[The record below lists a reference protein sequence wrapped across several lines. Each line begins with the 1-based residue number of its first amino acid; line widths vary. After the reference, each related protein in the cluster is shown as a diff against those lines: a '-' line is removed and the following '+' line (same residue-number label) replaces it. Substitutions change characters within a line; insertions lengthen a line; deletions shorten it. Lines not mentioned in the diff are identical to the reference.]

1 MCQNAKW
8 IRRARSLL
16 LVLLT
21 AVPVANAQAQA
32 QAALLWAVTNSVA
45 ITSASRQFMVHG
57 DPELPK
63 SSSQITPGWT
73 RLTSQGDGELIE
85 LEPRSLAVTCERIKT
100 AVLSRLELQDVWRGR
115 IHLFVGPIPRN
126 EQPFRILPDQYLDGW
141 QYRLYVPRKFSW
153 KGLVR
158 GISEALILEIVNRNN
173 RGAFGQAPLWFN
185 EGISGLLLNEHGR
198 SFITEAY
205 TYRIQS
211 ERKPDPLAF
220 AREQLRDREPPSFAD
235 LGFPDAGRLQDPAEW
250 RRYQAGAQLLVHELQ
265 SHRETR
271 GILNAM
277 LPLLPNHLNFHTAF
291 LEASRERFLSLLE
304 VEKWWALASA
314 DFRFRDPSTLWQRE
328 KILASLASV
337 LVEPTATSIGT
348 SQTAR
353 GDIALTELIRTWE
366 FRLQEEVLRR
376 KVLQLRILASHAPK
390 PLFGLIMNYSR
401 TLEQYLAARSGAGK
415 DSPSRGTVET
425 RTQFIARQTIQRLTS
440 LDQQRRAL

>member
-1 MCQNAKW
+1 MCQNATW
-8 IRRARSLL
+8 IRRARSLSL
-16 LVLLT
+16 IFLT
-21 AVPVANAQAQA
+21 AFLVADAQGQG
-32 QAALLWAVTNSVA
+32 ALLGALTNSVA
-45 ITSASRQFMVHG
+45 ITSSSRQFMVHG
-57 DPELPK
+57 DRELPK

-73 RLTSQGDGELIE
+73 QLTSQGDGELIE

-100 AVLSRLELQDVWRGR
+100 AVLSRLELQDAWRGR
-115 IHLFVGPIPRN
+115 IHLFVGPVPRN
-126 EQPFRILPDQYLDGW
+126 EQPLRILPDQYLDGW
-141 QYRLYVPRKFSW
+141 QYRIYVPRKFSW

-185 EGISGLLLNEHGR
+185 EGVSGLLLNEHGR

-235 LGFPDAGRLQDPAEW
+235 LGFPEAGRLQDPAEW

-265 SHRETR
+265 SYPETK

-277 LPLLPNHLNFHTAF
+277 LPLLPKHLNFHTAF

-304 VEKWWALASA
+304 VEKWWALAIA
-314 DFRFRDPSTLWQRE
+314 DFRFRDPTTLWPRE
-328 KILASLASV
+328 KLLASLASV
-337 LVEPTATSIGT
+337 LVEPTATSLGT
-348 SQTAR
+348 NQTAR

-376 KVLQLRILASHAPK
+376 KVVQLRILASHAPK
-390 PLFGLIMNYSR
+390 PLFGLIIDYSR
-401 TLEQYLAARSGAGK
+401 TLEQYLAARSGAGR
-415 DSPSRGTVET
+415 DSLARGAVET
-425 RTQFIARQTIQRLTS
+425 RTQFIAQQTIQRMNS
-440 LDQQRRAL
+440 LDLRRRAL